1 MCSFLFLSF
10 FEKYVRVLGLYKN
23 APFQLLINSRQRR
36 MKLKRLFKFSIV
48 VTVRFQIFFFIN
60 VFPSN

>member
-1 MCSFLFLSF
+1 MCSFLFLF
-10 FEKYVRVLGLYKN
+10 FEKYVCVLGLYKN

-48 VTVRFQIFFFIN
+48 VTVRFQILFFIN